1 MDNMKELNLNEM
13 DAVTGGAGGS
23 AHMLPDKQGF
33 EVYKIQKG
41 DTLGKIARRYGTT
54 ANELQKINSGTI
66 HNVNSITTGY
76 YIYVPASDFP
86 SHLFPGRFAGP
97 VFNSG
102 QAGRKDDMIPGEERI
117 LHADSFEKDDSGVEQ
132 EKWKQ
137 SAVF

>member
-1 MDNMKELNLNEM
+1 MSEKKELNLNEM
-13 DAVTGGAGGS
+13 DAVAGGAGGS

-76 YIYVPASDFP
+76 YIYVPAF
-86 SHLFPGRFAGP
+86 
-97 VFNSG
+97 
-102 QAGRKDDMIPGEERI
+102 
-117 LHADSFEKDDSGVEQ
+117 
-132 EKWKQ
+132 
-137 SAVF
+137 